1 MWVFSLHLQ
10 WQILERRWEPSNEQI
25 MFPMLAFL
33 PKWHITLIAIN
44 GLRKR
49 RFATWIARW
58 LLCSLVAF
66 ARRQEHEKTL
76 CLWKYFRSSL
86 CIGCFHSGM
95 DSKPRG
101 AFKKNVFWLWTW
113 RRRFV
118 KRSIQPSGKAYQ
130 LIIWECKM
138 WLRFCSETWQDG
150 GSSWRSSRWNG
161 CKGTLLLSLLL
172 FFVVFFVIL
181 MFRHEE
187 AEGWP
192 LAWAL
197 VAWLVLWTK
206 TTQCHSSCWQ
216 SSASASLDESMNSMR
231 FCKRKPA
238 GAQFSFPWLD
248 GCLIRFQGLKTCKA
262 PWLNLLKSNQ
272 ILSTSSVKWED
283 DIWRDCAVACCSM
296 MLPRSSRGC
305 CWLRTLL
312 GETGPEGR

>member
-95 DSKPRG
+95 DSKPRS

-172 FFVVFFVIL
+172 FFVVFFCDFDVQARGGGGMAPGMGAGGMAGPLDEDNTVPFFVLTKQCLGVTRWIDEFNEIL
-181 MFRHEE
+181 Q
-187 AEGWP
+187 
-192 LAWAL
+192 
-197 VAWLVLWTK
+197 TK
-206 TTQCHSSCWQ
+206 TSRSPIFLSMAGWLFDSISRLEDMQ
-216 SSASASLDESMNSMR
+216 STLAKSIEIQSNTFNQLSQVRRWHL
-231 FCKRKPA
+231 K
-238 GAQFSFPWLD
+238 
-248 GCLIRFQGLKTCKA
+248 GL
-262 PWLNLLKSNQ
+262 
-272 ILSTSSVKWED
+272 
-283 DIWRDCAVACCSM
+283 CCC
-296 MLPRSSRGC
+296 ML
-305 CWLRTLL
+305 
-312 GETGPEGR
+312 